1 MGHGFR
7 NADQGGEVK
16 DVGRTGAGFGEGSG
30 VEDGPLEKGAID
42 PREVFLFSG
51 REVIEDG
58 DRSPGREPPSQVASD
73 EAGASGDEKFHSPY
87 LPERACVGKRGEK
100 RVEKEE
106 LFWERRFVRKIS
118 WLLGLALPL
127 LLAGC
132 GKKADAPGSAG
143 IGAAPTR
150 TDDLPTDPEEKYKV
164 TYVRAAQAFS
174 RNDLEN
180 AIKFLDMAEQTK
192 PGQANTANLRGA
204 IYTRQRDWPKA
215 QAAFEEALKLQ
226 SDLPMAQFNLGEV
239 LFLNSKYKE
248 ARERFQIFLNSQ
260 PKNDLGLF
268 KIYLCDLLGEN
279 KPRAD
284 EFLNTL
290 QPNPSSPIYYFA
302 KAAEAFVKGDKAAAM
317 EFVGSA
323 YRIYPPDANATFADS
338 LVEKGYLTGEQAEKI
353 PEEDGKAKIS
363 ELKAILP
370 DVKPEEGGKP
380 GNLLP
385 SSAKP

>member
-1 MGHGFR
+1 M
-7 NADQGGEVK
+7 
-16 DVGRTGAGFGEGSG
+16 
-30 VEDGPLEKGAID
+30 
-42 PREVFLFSG
+42 
-51 REVIEDG
+51 
-58 DRSPGREPPSQVASD
+58 
-73 EAGASGDEKFHSPY
+73 
-87 LPERACVGKRGEK
+87 
-100 RVEKEE
+100 
-106 LFWERRFVRKIS
+106 RKIS

-132 GKKADAPGSAG
+132 GKKADAPGGAG

-180 AIKFLDMAEQTK
+180 AIKFLDMAEQAK

-279 KPRAD
+279 KPRAE

-385 SSAKP
+385 SPAKP

>member
-1 MGHGFR
+1 MR
-7 NADQGGEVK
+7 K
-16 DVGRTGAGFGEGSG
+16 
-30 VEDGPLEKGAID
+30 
-42 PREVFLFSG
+42 VFW
-51 REVIEDG
+51 
-58 DRSPGREPPSQVASD
+58 
-73 EAGASGDEKFHSPY
+73 
-87 LPERACVGKRGEK
+87 LP
-100 RVEKEE
+100 
-106 LFWERRFVRKIS
+106 
-118 WLLGLALPL
+118 GLALPL

-132 GKKADAPGSAG
+132 GKKSDAPVGMGAG
-143 IGAAPTR
+143 TAPTR

-180 AIKFLDMAEQTK
+180 AIKFLEMAEQAK

-226 SDLPMAQFNLGEV
+226 PDLPMAQFNLGEV

-268 KIYLCDLLGEN
+268 KIYLCDLLGGEQA
-279 KPRAD
+279 KAG
-284 EFLNTL
+284 EFLSSL
-290 QPNPSSPIYYFA
+290 QPNPSSPIYYFS
-302 KAAEAFVKGDKAAAM
+302 KAAEAFVKGDKAVAM

-353 PEEDGKAKIS
+353 SDEDGKAKIS

-370 DVKPEEGGKP
+370 EVKPEADKKS

-385 SSAKP
+385 SPANP